1 MVFAMNQK
9 GKVDHLGEELYTE
22 LYDISNVNKAR
33 EIVQTSND
41 FFCTMVKTC
50 DQGQISML
58 DWARDIH
65 HRGPICDVIICD
77 VIICDVIIC
86 DDPFGVL

>member
-50 DQGQISML
+50 DHYRTYISNSVS
-58 DWARDIH
+58 IY
-65 HRGPICDVIICD
+65 CTFV
-77 VIICDVIIC
+77 
-86 DDPFGVL
+86 